1 MEEIVMNKVIN
12 IDEKNY
18 CDYVNLNV
26 VAFSLA
32 YGGAMGSPGEILVVT
47 KEALVYRMNYVY
59 GNMTIEMCD
68 EVCPQ
73 LKDCE
78 FGMFD
83 VDKTPIGWKGVRLG
97 FGNFLV
103 LSDPIYN
110 TLKDEILDMSVDIL
124 YSRWLEM
131 TLNLLRTDIS

>member
-1 MEEIVMNKVIN
+1 MKEVIY

-18 CDYVNLNV
+18 GQYSNLNI

-47 KEALVYRMNYVY
+47 KDAKIYSMNYVY
-59 GNMTIEMCD
+59 GNMTIEMCF
-68 EVCPQ
+68 EVCPP

-83 VDKTPIGWKGVRLG
+83 VEKTPEGWKGARLG
-97 FGNFLV
+97 MGNFLV
-103 LSDPIYN
+103 LSEPAYN
-110 TLKDEILDMSVDIL
+110 QLKPELSEMQPHIL
-124 YSRWLEM
+124 YGKWIDM
-131 TLNLLRTDIS
+131 TLNLLNTEIR

>member
-1 MEEIVMNKVIN
+1 MNKVIN